1 MAALS
6 LIEPGRARLSSFS
19 FISARNKPDHAKET
33 RHWLR
38 CRAAD
43 GPTENMNSPAALFA
57 IATFIWGSTWL
68 VITFQLGVVEPEV
81 SVVYRFALAA
91 AILFV
96 WCGARG
102 QRLAFAPLTHA
113 WLAAQGATLFGLN
126 YVGVYL
132 AERYVASGLVA
143 VAFSTLVFVVP
154 IGARLAFGTP
164 VLARVAVGALVGVA
178 GIASLF
184 LPELR
189 AAAAGGSAALGIA
202 FALGSTV
209 IAAIGNLVTV
219 RLQRDKVPAI
229 SGTAW
234 AMGYG
239 ALTAA
244 AIAWARGSA
253 WTFDWGFAYVVSL
266 RVPGGVWQHHCVRYL
281 LQADRKGGRQPGQL
295 HGRRDPRRGHGT
307 EHGLR
312 RLSLDDHRCDR
323 GRARICR
330 ELPGAHRQAQGL
342 TRARV
347 DPGALSLTF
356 RAAQVD
362 VRPRPNLARAIEVS
376 VGPSAVDGH
385 RRILN

>member
-1 MAALS
+1 
-6 LIEPGRARLSSFS
+6 
-19 FISARNKPDHAKET
+19 
-33 RHWLR
+33 
-38 CRAAD
+38 
-43 GPTENMNSPAALFA
+43 MNSPAALFA

-102 QRLAFAPLTHA
+102 QRLAFAPRTHA
-113 WLAAQGATLFGLN
+113 WLALQGATLFGLN

-132 AERYVASGLVA
+132 AERHVASGLVA

-266 RVPGGVWQHHCVRYL
+266 VYL
-281 LQADRKGGRQPGQL
+281 AVFGSIIAF
-295 HGRRDPRRGHGT
+295 GT
-307 EHGLR
+307 YVKLIESVGAN
-312 RLSLDDHRCDR
+312 
-323 GRARICR
+323 RASFTAVAI
-330 ELPGAHRQAQGL
+330 PVVAM
-342 TRARV
+342 
-347 DPGALSLTF
+347 ALSTFFEGYRWTTTAAIGAVLALAGNYLALT
-356 RAAQVD
+356 
-362 VRPRPNLARAIEVS
+362 ARRE
-376 VGPSAVDGH
+376 D
-385 RRILN
+385 